1 MSQILIHFRID
12 LKGKLHR
19 EKKDLEKHFFFFVAP
34 DLPLGYLAICGG
46 ENSNSTTVK
55 TLFAETSE
63 KGLLNLTS
71 KGNI

>member
-19 EKKDLEKHFFFFVAP
+19 EKKDLEKHFFVFVAP

-46 ENSNSTTVK
+46 EFKLHYCKHTVCRD
-55 TLFAETSE
+55 L
-63 KGLLNLTS
+63 
-71 KGNI
+71 